1 MCRTVKNVQLPLV
14 FPEPRIFAPALAD
27 RNLVTRRKKIMK
39 TQISILA
46 ATAALTMASLAV
58 ADMWVDYAPAKEPWQ
73 VTTVKVAP
81 GKLDDYI
88 IGLKKSYADQLER
101 QKKNGD
107 VLDYHILVNT
117 SPNGAGA
124 TIVFITKYK
133 DWNALIPNKDRDLK
147 DQEEF
152 RKTISKSDEQ
162 KMGDDRSKF
171 RTFTDDGIYSDV
183 TYLK

>member
-1 MCRTVKNVQLPLV
+1 MKRTLL
-14 FPEPRIFAPALAD
+14 
-27 RNLVTRRKKIMK
+27 
-39 TQISILA
+39 SILA
-46 ATAALTMASLAV
+46 ATAALTVAPLAF
-58 ADMWVDYAPAKEPWQ
+58 ADEWVDYAPTKEPWT

-88 IGLKKSYADQLER
+88 VGLKKSYADQLER
-101 QKKNGD
+101 QKKNGE

-124 TIVFITKYK
+124 TIVFLTKFK

-147 DQEEF
+147 EQDEF
-152 RKTISKSDEQ
+152 RKTISKPDEE
-162 KMGDDRSKF
+162 KMGEDRSKF
-171 RTFTDDGIYSDV
+171 RTFLDDGTYSDI

>member
-1 MCRTVKNVQLPLV
+1 M
-14 FPEPRIFAPALAD
+14 
-27 RNLVTRRKKIMK
+27 MK
-39 TQISILA
+39 TLISTLA
-46 ATAALTMASLAV
+46 LTAAFTSVPPAF
-58 ADMWVDYAPAKEPWQ
+58 ADEWVDYAPTKEPWQ

-88 IGLKKSYADQLER
+88 VGLKKSYVDQLER
-101 QKKNGD
+101 QKKTGE
-107 VLDYHILVNT
+107 VVDYHILVNT

-124 TIVFITKYK
+124 TIVFLTKYK

-152 RKTISKSDEQ
+152 RKEISKTDEE
-162 KMGDDRSKF
+162 KMGEDRGKF
-171 RTFTDDGIYSDV
+171 RTFMDDGIYSDI

>member
-1 MCRTVKNVQLPLV
+1 MKNLIP
-14 FPEPRIFAPALAD
+14 
-27 RNLVTRRKKIMK
+27 IM
-39 TQISILA
+39 A
-46 ATAALTMASLAV
+46 ATATLILAPLAV
-58 ADMWVDYAPAKEPWQ
+58 ADLWVDYAPTKEPWQ

-88 IGLKKSYADQLER
+88 IGLKKSYVDQLER

-107 VLDYHILVNT
+107 VLDYHILVNS
-117 SPNGAGA
+117 SPNGSGA

-152 RKTISKSDEQ
+152 RKTISKSDEE
-162 KMGDDRSKF
+162 KMGEDRSKF
-171 RTFTDDGIYSDV
+171 RTFMDDGIYSDI

>member
-1 MCRTVKNVQLPLV
+1 M
-14 FPEPRIFAPALAD
+14 
-27 RNLVTRRKKIMK
+27 MK
-39 TQISILA
+39 TLISSL
-46 ATAALTMASLAV
+46 ALTTAFTVAPLAF
-58 ADMWVDYAPAKEPWQ
+58 ADEWVDYAPAKEPWT

-101 QKKNGD
+101 QKKNGE

-117 SPNGAGA
+117 SPNAAGA
-124 TIVFITKYK
+124 TIVFLTKYK

-147 DQEEF
+147 EQDEF
-152 RKTISKSDEQ
+152 RKAISKSDEE
-162 KMGDDRSKF
+162 KMGEDRSKF
-171 RTFTDDGIYSDV
+171 RTFLDDGTYTDI

>member
-1 MCRTVKNVQLPLV
+1 MKKALLPMLAAAAALT
-14 FPEPRIFAPALAD
+14 IAPLALAD
-27 RNLVTRRKKIMK
+27 E
-39 TQISILA
+39 
-46 ATAALTMASLAV
+46 
-58 ADMWVDYAPAKEPWQ
+58 WVDYAPTKEPWQ

-88 IGLKKSYADQLER
+88 IGLKKSYVDQLER

-107 VLDYHILVNT
+107 VLDYHILVNS

-124 TIVFITKYK
+124 TIVFLTKYK

-147 DQEEF
+147 EQDEF
-152 RKTISKSDEQ
+152 RKTISKSDEE
-162 KMGDDRSKF
+162 KMGEDRSKY
-171 RTFTDDGIYSDV
+171 RTFLDDGIYSDV

>member
-1 MCRTVKNVQLPLV
+1 MRKLLSTL
-14 FPEPRIFAPALAD
+14 AL
-27 RNLVTRRKKIMK
+27 
-39 TQISILA
+39 
-46 ATAALTMASLAV
+46 TAALTAAPLAF
-58 ADMWVDYAPAKEPWQ
+58 ADVWVDYAPSKEPWT

-88 IGLKKSYADQLER
+88 VGLKKSYVDQLER

-124 TIVFITKYK
+124 TIVFLTKFK
-133 DWNALIPNKDRDLK
+133 DWMSVIPNKERDLK
-147 DQEEF
+147 EQDEF
-152 RKTISKSDEQ
+152 RKDFSKTDEE
-162 KMGDDRSKF
+162 KLGEDRSKF
-171 RTFTDDGIYSDV
+171 RTFLDDGLYSDI